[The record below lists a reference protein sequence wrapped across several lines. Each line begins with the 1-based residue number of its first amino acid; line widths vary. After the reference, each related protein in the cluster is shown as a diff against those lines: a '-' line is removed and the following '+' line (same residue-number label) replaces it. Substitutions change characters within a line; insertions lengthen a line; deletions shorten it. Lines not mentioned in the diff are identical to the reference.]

1 MATMAAEEEK
11 ASTSAQP
18 RNLETTS
25 GGSDGLSTTVEV
37 DNTVNELQTSADGYV
52 MISLGPPKQA
62 RRKREK

>member
-37 DNTVNELQTSADGYV
+37 HATVTELHTAAHGYV
-52 MISLGPPKQA
+52 IVP
-62 RRKREK
+62 